1 MEEKQETTPT
11 RRAMGVQVTQE
22 TRNQYDA
29 LVRAI
34 QEKYPGARSSGA
46 FAIFV
51 KMAYVHI
58 LPIINSPDFDP
69 FGVREEISLPQKPK
83 Q

>member
-1 MEEKQETTPT
+1 MEEKQETT
-11 RRAMGVQVTQE
+11 RRAMGVQVTPE
-22 TRNQYDA
+22 TRAQYDA

-69 FGVREEISLPQKPK
+69 FWVREEK
-83 Q
+83 